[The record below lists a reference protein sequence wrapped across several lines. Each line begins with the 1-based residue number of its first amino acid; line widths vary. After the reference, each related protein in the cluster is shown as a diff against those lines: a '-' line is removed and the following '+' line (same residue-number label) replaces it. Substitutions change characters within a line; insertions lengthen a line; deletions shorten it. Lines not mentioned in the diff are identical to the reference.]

1 MWLKTDI
8 FRMRFII
15 CASGIVTQPLLCFA
29 SLHRSRFLSYV
40 DWVLVVRG
48 GGAYANVAMRP
59 LPTFEKFHD
68 TRPGALT
75 RVSTVVASS
84 AAVLIHGHQ
93 QLVARSAT
101 ALIRGCRIRCMYLAD
116 INTRVVSVNL
126 TFDFTMH
133 CRVIIAS

>member
-1 MWLKTDI
+1 
-8 FRMRFII
+8 MRFII

-75 RVSTVVASS
+75 RVSTVRVLRVYVHYS
-84 AAVLIHGHQ
+84 AVSHQ
-93 QLVARSAT
+93 LRK
-101 ALIRGCRIRCMYLAD
+101 
-116 INTRVVSVNL
+116 
-126 TFDFTMH
+126 
-133 CRVIIAS
+133 